1 MCSRFLAGF
10 LAACFVTG
18 GAIAGT
24 QPRDDLDKVLTSA
37 LAASKTPAIGVL
49 VIRDGQ
55 VTASAVRGVRR
66 ADRADPVQIGDQ
78 WLIGSTSKSQTVAMI
93 ARLVDRGVLSWD
105 TPLSRLLPNLAQNI
119 LPDYRTVTLTQLL
132 SHHAGLP
139 ENVADL
145 TFFEAFFN
153 DPRPLPQQRLAY
165 IEHALREAA
174 AYVPGTDFGYSNTGF
189 LIAAAIAEH
198 ATGLS
203 YEELVRR
210 EVFQPLGMTTAG
222 FGATDE
228 GQPSGHNDGKPIGP
242 SNPLMFAP
250 AGNIHMSLPDWS
262 KFCLDQLAG
271 AKGHGRLLSS
281 ASYRL
286 MQTAQPHGP
295 TGLDWGI
302 QPTIAGR
309 QGPVLVHG
317 GSDGYWFAYVILFP
331 GTGNGILV
339 ADNASPEMGG
349 DATAQGVLA
358 ALLPGLAPAKAKSSP
373 KLTVSPKVE

>member
-1 MCSRFLAGF
+1 MPLRFALVLLGAC
-10 LAACFVTG
+10 LVSAAAVART
-18 GAIAGT
+18 
-24 QPRDDLDKVLTSA
+24 PSRDDLDKVLASA
-37 LAASKTPAIGVL
+37 MAASKTPAMGVL
-49 VIRDGQ
+49 VIRAGQ
-55 VTASAVRGVRR
+55 VAGSAVRGVRR
-66 ADRADPVQIGDQ
+66 ADRSDPVQIGDQ

-105 TPLSRLLPNLAQNI
+105 APLSSLLPDLTGKM
-119 LPDYRTVTLTQLL
+119 LPEYRAVTLTQLL

-165 IEHALREAA
+165 IEHALREASI
-174 AYVPGTDFGYSNTGF
+174 YTPGTDFGYSNTGF
-189 LIAAAIAEH
+189 LIAAAIAER
-198 ATGLS
+198 ATGLP

-271 AKGHGRLLSS
+271 AKGQGRLLSP

-286 MQTAQPHGP
+286 MQTPQPNGP

-302 QPTIAGR
+302 QPSIAGR

-317 GSDGYWFAYVILFP
+317 GSDGYWFAYIILFP

-339 ADNASPEMGG
+339 ADNASPDMGG
-349 DATAQGVLA
+349 DAAAQAVLA